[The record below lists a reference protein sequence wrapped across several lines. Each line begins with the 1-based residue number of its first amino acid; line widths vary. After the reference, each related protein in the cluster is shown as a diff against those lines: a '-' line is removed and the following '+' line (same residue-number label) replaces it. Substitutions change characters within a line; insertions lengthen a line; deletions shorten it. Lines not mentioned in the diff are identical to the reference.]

1 VRKRNKIIFCG
12 DSLLSVLLVEDYLPI
27 SDLIV
32 SIVEEGGK
40 ATVQVRSTPEEALA
54 FLERLAKTGGEFPQL
69 VLIDL
74 SLPGMNGYELLET
87 IWEKYPQ
94 LLCIIL
100 SSHNRME
107 MANEACCFWYFKSG
121 SSAFCVKSTR
131 KWLIQNTFPQQ
142 IELRPTI
149 HLPLEK
155 LETIDLTFCL
165 SLTPT

>member
-1 VRKRNKIIFCG
+1 M
-12 DSLLSVLLVEDYLPI
+12 LSVLLVEDYLPI

-107 MANEACCFWYFKSG
+107 MANEAFNRGARGYVLKDHAYLLKEAINHVLNGKVYVSP
-121 SSAFCVKSTR
+121 ATKST
-131 KWLIQNTFPQQ
+131 
-142 IELRPTI
+142 
-149 HLPLEK
+149 
-155 LETIDLTFCL
+155 
-165 SLTPT
+165 